1 MWRAIQGC
9 GWDPLTHLV
18 RNVAPAL
25 PSAALFSEV
34 DAGQNKALSEQCPP
48 HCPLT
53 APSLP
58 HSLSAPSWLLLPADF
73 ILHPLQ
79 LQPQIPYLPEITR
92 TTNTLSTHFTPATAT
107 NFLTIGD
114 FALHPDNSC
123 TSDYGCTY
131 TRTCTGPPRS
141 LSAGLVQRSATSH
154 SSVPF
159 GGRQLA
165 RSQPSRPAQEWGVTR
180 AGKHQLQDG

>member
-48 HCPLT
+48 HCRP
-53 APSLP
+53 PPGCS
-58 HSLSAPSWLLLPADF
+58 SLLLPPDF

-79 LQPQIPYLPEITR
+79 LQPQILYLPEITR